1 MKTRTIQTT
10 RKNPTSPVSGQQS
23 VIFNDNG
30 RATPPC
36 SEQTLCL
43 TLEGRTSK
51 HLSPRFRCFL
61 RRRLNTALSTFN
73 HKQQAISMRKLVFL
87 LGVILISASSLL
99 GCNPDEAGDTEGTAS
114 SSETIKIGAI
124 LPLTGDLSAIGEG
137 ERRGLLMAVDS
148 VKARHPDH
156 EFELIIEDFASETQ
170 NAVSAANKLL
180 NVNDVDAI
188 ITSTTAAS
196 EAVSPVLDSEEIP
209 HFVISPDLDIVKKAD
224 NNYRVYY
231 NFRAEAKEV
240 NEFIE
245 STSPDRIS
253 YLAAEY
259 SSIQKEIENII
270 DPFAIER
277 GIETASKDFFP
288 VSNKN
293 FRTPITRAK
302 SANPDLVFL
311 APQVPQVELLTDQLY
326 QNDFV
331 PTQDR
336 KFVASFTFNWRPR
349 SYLKT
354 LEDFYIA
361 SPRYQVMDT
370 TNAYAKNFSQR
381 FDGGPNFDTMYA
393 YDNLIILSN
402 LLVESVGS
410 MDKFKKLFNNNDDY
424 VGASGKIEFVGNRDT
439 NVEIILTHIEDG
451 KQAPVGKAGED
462 LAGAGQ

>member
-1 MKTRTIQTT
+1 
-10 RKNPTSPVSGQQS
+10 
-23 VIFNDNG
+23 
-30 RATPPC
+30 
-36 SEQTLCL
+36 
-43 TLEGRTSK
+43 
-51 HLSPRFRCFL
+51 
-61 RRRLNTALSTFN
+61 
-73 HKQQAISMRKLVFL
+73 MRKLVFL
-87 LGVILISASSLL
+87 LGIILISASSLL
-99 GCNPDEAGDTEGTAS
+99 GCNPDEASDSESTAS
-114 SSETIKIGAI
+114 STEPIKIGAI

-148 VKARHPDH
+148 VRTRHPDR
-156 EFELIIEDFASETQ
+156 EFELIVEDFASETQ

-180 NVNDVDAI
+180 NVNNVDAI

-196 EAVSPVLDSEEIP
+196 EAVSPVVDPEEIP
-209 HFVISPDLDIVKKAD
+209 HFVISPDLDIVNKAD

-231 NFRAEAKEV
+231 NFRAEAKEI

-245 STSPDRIS
+245 SSSLDKIS

-270 DPFAIER
+270 EPFANNR

-311 APQVPQVELLTDQLY
+311 APQVPQVELLTDQIY
-326 QNDFV
+326 QNNFG
-331 PTQDR
+331 PTENR

-349 SYLKT
+349 SYLTT

-370 TNAYAKNFSQR
+370 TNTYAENFSQR
-381 FDGGPNFDTMYA
+381 FEGDPNFDTMYA
-393 YDNLIILSN
+393 YDNLIVISN
-402 LLVESVGS
+402 LMVESGGEI
-410 MDKFKKLFNNNDDY
+410 DKFDELFNNNDDY
-424 VGASGKIEFVGNRDT
+424 VGASGRIKFVGGRDT
-439 NVEIILTHIEDG
+439 NVEIILTRIEDG
-451 KQAPVGKAGED
+451 KQVPVGEAGED
-462 LAGAGQ
+462 LAGVGQ

>member
-1 MKTRTIQTT
+1 
-10 RKNPTSPVSGQQS
+10 
-23 VIFNDNG
+23 
-30 RATPPC
+30 
-36 SEQTLCL
+36 
-43 TLEGRTSK
+43 
-51 HLSPRFRCFL
+51 
-61 RRRLNTALSTFN
+61 
-73 HKQQAISMRKLVFL
+73 MRKLVFL
-87 LGVILISASSLL
+87 LGIILISASSLL
-99 GCNPDEAGDTEGTAS
+99 GCNPDEASDGESTAS
-114 SSETIKIGAI
+114 STEPIKIGAI

-148 VKARHPDH
+148 VKARHPDR

-180 NVNDVDAI
+180 NVNNVDAI

-196 EAVSPVLDSEEIP
+196 EAVSPVVDPEEVP
-209 HFVISPDLDIVKKAD
+209 HFVISPDLDIVDKAD

-231 NFRAEAKEV
+231 NFRAEAKKV

-245 STSPDRIS
+245 SSSPDKIS

-270 DPFAIER
+270 EPFADDR

-311 APQVPQVELLTDQLY
+311 APQVPQVELLTDQIY
-326 QNDFV
+326 QNDFG
-331 PTQDR
+331 PTENR

-349 SYLKT
+349 SYLTT
-354 LEDFYIA
+354 LEDFYIS

-370 TNAYAKNFSQR
+370 TNTYAENFSQR
-381 FDGGPNFDTMYA
+381 FEGDPNFDTMYA

-402 LLVESVGS
+402 LMVDSGGE
-410 MDKFKKLFNNNDDY
+410 MDNFDKLFNNNDDY
-424 VGASGKIEFVGNRDT
+424 VGASGRIKFVGGRDT
-439 NVEIILTHIEDG
+439 NVEIILTRIEDG
-451 KQAPVGKAGED
+451 KQVPVGEAGED
-462 LAGAGQ
+462 LAGVGQ